1 MGKEPKRAIG
11 GESQDTSLMGGGVS
25 PKKTHRAGG
34 IGEAGSFMGFGG
46 IPGQGPDEVLMVIHP
61 ESEDYKVNRLLGK
74 KGALLTL
81 LIIWV

>member
-1 MGKEPKRAIG
+1 
-11 GESQDTSLMGGGVS
+11 
-25 PKKTHRAGG
+25 
-34 IGEAGSFMGFGG
+34 MGFGG